1 MNRYSQH
8 IETKKKDSRIS
19 NMVVAMQGWNEKLD
33 VSMETPKDNFGIKI
47 KVVCGDLTVTNDK
60 LDVEF
65 DVPFDDDLE
74 KNEAEIVIYN
84 MAKNNVARIKKNQ
97 VISINCGY
105 GNDTGVIFTGRV
117 SKVLTKWEGQDKKT
131 TIYALDSESLD
142 EVNVKSLAFAA
153 GSKAS
158 YILKSLA
165 GKLSIPLAVCKTR
178 RDHTYKDKVT
188 VDGNILPEI
197 KKYAEVCGVS
207 AYINKGKLY
216 IRHISDGDNINFTV
230 QESSGL
236 IGSPEEFEEE
246 ITAEDYKDTVT
257 GYNVKM
263 LLQHRITTASI
274 ITLKSR
280 DVSGKFRV
288 IEGSHSYNGTDF
300 ITSIKVI

>member
-1 MNRYSQH
+1 MSRISQH
-8 IETKKKDSRIS
+8 IETKKKDNRIS

-47 KVVCGDLTVTNDK
+47 SVICGDLSVTNDK

-84 MAKNNVARIKKNQ
+84 LSKDNVARIKRNQ
-97 VISINCGY
+97 EISIKCGY

-117 SKVLTKWEGQDKKT
+117 SKVVTKMSGQDKQT

-165 GKLSIPLAVCKTR
+165 GKLSLPLAVFKTR

-188 VDGNILPEI
+188 IDGNILTEI

-216 IRHISDGDNINFTV
+216 IRHISDGDNINFSVEDDT
-230 QESSGL
+230 GL

-246 ITAEDYKDTVT
+246 ITAEDYKDTIR

-280 DVSGKFRV
+280 FVNGKYRV

-300 ITSIKVI
+300 ITTIKVI